1 MDAQLLLQAR
11 QLSVA
16 EQLELMDALWADITS
31 RHAAPGP
38 NEAQMAE
45 LERRLCEHELSPD
58 DAVPWLDVKAAALS
72 QIRR

>member
-1 MDAQLLLQAR
+1 MDAQLLSQAR
-11 QLSVA
+11 QLSVT

-45 LERRLCEHELSPD
+45 LERRLSEHELNPD
-58 DAVPWLDVKAAALS
+58 DAVPWLEVKAAALS
-72 QIRR
+72 QIRQ